1 MTAAPTQLLED
12 QLTAAPPQAPEE
24 ARYCADTFNGAV
36 AGAALCAAWDIGL
49 LDELADRDAVDVGEF
64 IARTRTHP
72 EAVRKILIAL
82 SSRRIV
88 VVDTGSNLARRGPG
102 FDEAFRTKGF
112 FYWLARGC
120 GELFTNLTTLVR
132 DDERADRQMRR
143 DSRAISVA
151 CRSIARTFFDPPLR
165 DLLDG
170 IDFTTVADLG
180 CGSGDRIIMLAEQQ
194 PAVRAIGIDI
204 AAGAVAIA
212 REAVREAKLEKRITV
227 TQDNVLEMSLRPE
240 YSGVD
245 LVTCFLMGHDFWP
258 RANCVKTLRQL
269 RKNFPNLRNLILGD
283 TCRSVGVEGP
293 DLPMF
298 TLGFETVHA
307 IMDQYLPTLD
317 EWYSV
322 IEESGW
328 RLADQR
334 LIDLPAFSFIFRLTP
349 V

>member
-1 MTAAPTQLLED
+1 MTAAPTQLL
-12 QLTAAPPQAPEE
+12 EE

-36 AGAALCAAWDIGL
+36 AAAALSAAWDIGL
-49 LDELADRDAVDVGEF
+49 LDELADRDTVDVPEF
-64 IARTRTHP
+64 T
-72 EAVRKILIAL
+72 AL

-88 VVDTGSNLARRGPG
+88 VLDAGPNLAQRGPG

-112 FYWLARGC
+112 FYWLTRGC
-120 GELFTNLTTLVR
+120 GELFTDLTALVA
-132 DDERADRQMRR
+132 DADRQMHR

-180 CGSGDRIIMLAEQQ
+180 CGSGDRIIMLTEQR
-194 PAVRAIGIDI
+194 PDIRAIGVDI
-204 AAGAVAIA
+204 ARGALAVAG
-212 REAVREAKLEKRITV
+212 EAVREAKLEERITLI
-227 TQDNVLEMSLRPE
+227 QDDVLNMSPRPE
-240 YSGVD
+240 YPDVD

-258 RANCVKTLRQL
+258 RDNCVKTLQQL
-269 RKNFPNLRNLILGD
+269 RENFPNLRNLILGD

-298 TLGFETVHA
+298 TIGFETVHA
-307 IMDQYLPTLD
+307 VMDQYLPTLD

-328 RLADQR
+328 RRTDQR
-334 LIDLPAFSFIFRLTP
+334 LIDLPAFSFIFHLTP
-349 V
+349 A

>member
-1 MTAAPTQLLED
+1 MTAGPTQLLD
-12 QLTAAPPQAPEE
+12 E

-36 AGAALCAAWDIGL
+36 ATAALSAAWDIGL
-49 LDELADRDAVDVGEF
+49 LDELADRDTVDVPEF
-64 IARTRTHP
+64 TARTGTHP
-72 EAVRKILIAL
+72 GALRKILVAL

-88 VVDTGSNLARRGPG
+88 VLDAGPNLAQRGPG

-112 FYWLARGC
+112 FYWLTRGC
-120 GELFTNLTTLVR
+120 GELFTDLTALVA
-132 DDERADRQMRR
+132 DADREMLR

-180 CGSGDRIIMLAEQQ
+180 CGSGDRIIMLAEQR
-194 PAVRAIGIDI
+194 PAIRAIGVDI
-204 AAGAVAIA
+204 AQGALAVA
-212 REAVREAKLEKRITV
+212 REAVREAKLEERITL
-227 TQDNVLEMSLRPE
+227 TQDDVLNMSPRPE
-240 YSGVD
+240 YADVD

-258 RANCVKTLRQL
+258 RDNCVKTLQQL
-269 RKNFPNLRNLILGD
+269 REIFPNLRNLILGD

-307 IMDQYLPTLD
+307 VMDQYLPTLD

-322 IEESGW
+322 IDESGW
-328 RLADQR
+328 HLADQR
-334 LIDLPAFSFIFRLTP
+334 LIDLPAFSFIFQLTQD
-349 V
+349 

>member
-1 MTAAPTQLLED
+1 MTATPTQLL
-12 QLTAAPPQAPEE
+12 EE

-36 AGAALCAAWDIGL
+36 AAAALSAAWDIGL
-49 LDELADRDAVDVGEF
+49 LDELADRDAVYVPEF
-64 IARTRTHP
+64 TARTGTHP

-88 VVDTGSNLARRGPG
+88 VVDAGPNLAQRGPG
-102 FDEAFRTKGF
+102 FDEAFRTRGF
-112 FYWLARGC
+112 FYWLTRGC
-120 GELFTNLTTLVR
+120 GELFTDLTTLVR
-132 DDERADRQMRR
+132 AEGQMRR
-143 DSRAISVA
+143 DPRAISVA
-151 CRSIARTFFDPPLR
+151 CRSIARNFFDPPLR

-180 CGSGDRIIMLAEQQ
+180 CGSGDRIIMLAEQR
-194 PAVRAIGIDI
+194 PSVRAIGVDI
-204 AAGAVAIA
+204 ALGALEVA
-212 REAVREAKLEKRITV
+212 RESVREAKLEERITLI
-227 TQDNVLEMSLRPE
+227 QDDVMHMSPRPE
-240 YSGVD
+240 YADVD

-258 RANCVKTLRQL
+258 RDNCVKTLQRL
-269 RKNFPNLRNLILGD
+269 REIFPNLRNLILGD

-322 IEESGW
+322 IDASGW
-328 RLADQR
+328 RCADQR
-334 LIDLPAFSFIFRLTP
+334 LIELPAFSFIFQLTQA
-349 V
+349 

>member
-1 MTAAPTQLLED
+1 MTAGPTQLLD
-12 QLTAAPPQAPEE
+12 E

-36 AGAALCAAWDIGL
+36 ATAALSAAWDIGL
-49 LDELADRDAVDVGEF
+49 LDELADRDTVDVPEF
-64 IARTRTHP
+64 TARTGTHP
-72 EAVRKILIAL
+72 GALRKILVAL

-88 VVDTGSNLARRGPG
+88 VLDAGPNLAQRGPG

-112 FYWLARGC
+112 FYWLTRGC
-120 GELFTNLTTLVR
+120 GELFTDLTALVA
-132 DDERADRQMRR
+132 DADREMLR

-165 DLLDG
+165 DILDG

-180 CGSGDRIIMLAEQQ
+180 CGSGDRIIMLAEQR
-194 PAVRAIGIDI
+194 PAIRAIGVDI
-204 AAGAVAIA
+204 AQGALAVA
-212 REAVREAKLEKRITV
+212 REAVREAKLEERITL
-227 TQDNVLEMSLRPE
+227 TRDDVLNMSPRPE
-240 YSGVD
+240 YADVD

-258 RANCVKTLRQL
+258 RDNCVKTLQQL
-269 RKNFPNLRNLILGD
+269 RENFPNLRNLILGD

-307 IMDQYLPTLD
+307 VMDQYLPTLD

-322 IEESGW
+322 IDESGW
-328 RLADQR
+328 HLADQR
-334 LIDLPAFSFIFRLTP
+334 LIDLPAFSFIFQLTQD
-349 V
+349 

>member
-1 MTAAPTQLLED
+1 MTAATTQLSK
-12 QLTAAPPQAPEE
+12 E

-36 AGAALCAAWDIGL
+36 AAAALGAAWDIGL
-49 LDELADRDAVDVGEF
+49 LDELADRDAVDVSEF
-64 IARTRTHP
+64 TARTRTHP
-72 EAVRKILIAL
+72 QAVRRILVAL

-88 VVDTGSNLARRGPG
+88 VVDTGTNLARRGPG
-102 FDEAFRTKGF
+102 FDEAFRTRGF
-112 FYWLARGC
+112 FYWLTRGC
-120 GELFTNLTTLVR
+120 GELFTNLTALVR
-132 DDERADRQMRR
+132 TDERSDRQMRR
-143 DSRAISVA
+143 DSGAISVA
-151 CRSIARTFFDPPLR
+151 CRSIARNFFDPPLR

-180 CGSGDRIIMLAEQQ
+180 CGSGDRIIMLSERR
-194 PAVRAIGIDI
+194 PAIRAIGVDI
-204 AAGAVAIA
+204 APGALAVAG
-212 REAVREAKLEKRITV
+212 EAIRDANLTDRITLLR
-227 TQDNVLEMSLRPE
+227 DDVLNLSPRPE
-240 YSGVD
+240 YADVE

-258 RANCVKTLRQL
+258 RDNCVKTLQKL
-269 RKNFPNLRNLILGD
+269 RETFPNARNLLLGD

-334 LIDLPAFSFIFRLTP
+334 LIELPAFSFIFHLTP
-349 V
+349 A

>member
-1 MTAAPTQLLED
+1 MTAAPTQLLD
-12 QLTAAPPQAPEE
+12 E

-36 AGAALCAAWDIGL
+36 AAAALSAAWDIGL
-49 LDELADRDAVDVGEF
+49 LDELADRDTVDVPEF
-64 IARTRTHP
+64 TARTGTHP
-72 EAVRKILIAL
+72 EPVRRILAAL

-88 VVDTGSNLARRGPG
+88 VDAGPNLAQRGPG

-112 FYWLARGC
+112 FYWLTRGC
-120 GELFTNLTTLVR
+120 GELFTDLTDLVTA
-132 DDERADRQMRR
+132 DADREMRR

-180 CGSGDRIIMLAEQQ
+180 CGSGDRIIMLAEQR
-194 PAVRAIGIDI
+194 PAIQAIGVDI
-204 AAGAVAIA
+204 AQGALAVA
-212 REAVREAKLEKRITV
+212 REAVQDAKLEARITL
-227 TQDNVLEMSLRPE
+227 TQDDVLNMSPRPE
-240 YSGVD
+240 YADVD

-258 RANCVKTLRQL
+258 RDNCVKTLQQL
-269 RKNFPNLRNLILGD
+269 REIFPNLRNLVLGD

-307 IMDQYLPTLD
+307 VMDQYLPTLD

-322 IEESGW
+322 IDESGW
-328 RLADQR
+328 HLADQR
-334 LIDLPAFSFIFRLTP
+334 LIDLPAFSFIFQLTQD
-349 V
+349 